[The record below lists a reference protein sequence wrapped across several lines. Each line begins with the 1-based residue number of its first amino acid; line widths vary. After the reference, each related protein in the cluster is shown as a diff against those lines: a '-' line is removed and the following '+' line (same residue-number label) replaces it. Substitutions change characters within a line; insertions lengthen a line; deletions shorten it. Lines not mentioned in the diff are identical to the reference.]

1 MSYVQIRPLC
11 HATPLPCMTPLPCR
25 SDPSAMPLK
34 PAIRR
39 AGRSGFNKKILVSDG
54 EQKA

>member
-11 HATPLPCMTPLPCR
+11 HDDPSAMTPLPCR